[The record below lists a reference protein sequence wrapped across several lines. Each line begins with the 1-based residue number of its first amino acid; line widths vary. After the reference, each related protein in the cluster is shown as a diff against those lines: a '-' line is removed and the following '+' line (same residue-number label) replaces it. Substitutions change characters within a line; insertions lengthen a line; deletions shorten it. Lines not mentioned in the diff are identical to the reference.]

1 MKRPGVLK
9 NMKELAAA
17 LGVSPTFIK
26 RMKYAG
32 FDMPG
37 GVATEG
43 WALKW
48 LREHPA
54 FRQKDYTRPSARLP
68 SARLQDVARPED

>member
-9 NMKELAAA
+9 NMKELAVA
-17 LGVSPTFIK
+17 LGVTPTFIK

-32 FDMPG
+32 FEMPG
-37 GVATEG
+37 AVATEG

-54 FRQKDYTRPSARLP
+54 FRQKDYTRPSAKLR
-68 SARLQDVARPED
+68 SGQLQGVSHPED

>member
-17 LGVSPTFIK
+17 LGVTPTFIK

-32 FDMPG
+32 FEMPG
-37 GVATEG
+37 AVATEG

-54 FRQKDYTRPSARLP
+54 FRQKDYTRPCAKSP
-68 SARLQDVARPED
+68 SALLQDVARRED